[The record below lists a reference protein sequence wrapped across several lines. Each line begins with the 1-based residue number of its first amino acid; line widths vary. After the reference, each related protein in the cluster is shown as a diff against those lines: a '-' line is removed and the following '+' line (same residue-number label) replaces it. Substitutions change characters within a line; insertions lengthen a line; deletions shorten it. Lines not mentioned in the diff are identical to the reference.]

1 MLHLIITSESTSGS
15 AVKEKKR
22 RIDEQAV
29 TELKDNFTQA
39 IDDVGRYALRD

>member
-15 AVKEKKR
+15 AVKEKK